1 MRPETYIAQRLY
13 FMSNDQ
19 HRTSRPAV
27 RVALAGITIGILV
40 MVITICVVVGFK
52 QTIMDKMAGFGA
64 HIQVV
69 NFDSNNTYE
78 MEPIAMPDSMLQA
91 LQALPHVRS
100 AQRFWTKP
108 GIVKT
113 DSAFQGVVL
122 KGTDYWDYFR
132 ANLVAGTLPQQEN
145 EVLLSQAVCRLL
157 HLGID
162 DSFLCYFVG
171 EQVRVRKFRIVGI
184 YETGFQEYD
193 ELFMVGLPK
202 AITRLNGWTEYQSSG
217 VEVLVDDRQHISEVA
232 DAVYFKTANRLDEE
246 GNAFY
251 TQTLEQMNI
260 QIFSWLDLLDMN
272 VLVIIILMLCVSGFN
287 IVSGLIILILDSV
300 RLIGTLKALGADNLF
315 IRRIF
320 ITQAAM
326 LIGKGMVLGNVL
338 GLGLCALQYFTHCL
352 PLEASSY
359 YVSYV
364 PVAFPWLGWIAL
376 NLGTMAVS
384 LLILLVPSAIIS
396 HISPA
401 QVMHFE

>member
-27 RVALAGITIGILV
+27 RVALAGITIGMLV

-145 EVLLSQAVCRLL
+145 EVLLSQSVCRLL

-202 AITRLNGWTEYQSSG
+202 AITRLNGWTEFQSSG

>member
-27 RVALAGITIGILV
+27 KVALAGITIGMLV

-145 EVLLSQAVCRLL
+145 EVLLSQSVCRLL

-184 YETGFQEYD
+184 YETGFKEYD

>member
-27 RVALAGITIGILV
+27 KVALAGITIGMLV

-91 LQALPHVRS
+91 LQAIPHVRS

-145 EVLLSQAVCRLL
+145 EVLLSQSVCRLL

-184 YETGFQEYD
+184 YETGFKEYD

>member
-27 RVALAGITIGILV
+27 RVALAGITIGVLV

-145 EVLLSQAVCRLL
+145 EVLLSQSVCHLL

-171 EQVRVRKFRIVGI
+171 EQVRVRKFRIVGV
-184 YETGFQEYD
+184 YETGFKEYD

>member
-27 RVALAGITIGILV
+27 KVALAGITIGILV

-145 EVLLSQAVCRLL
+145 EVLLSQSVCRLL
-157 HLGID
+157 HLDID

-202 AITRLNGWTEYQSSG
+202 AITRLNGWTEFQSSG

>member
-27 RVALAGITIGILV
+27 RVALAGITIGMLV

-132 ANLVAGTLPQQEN
+132 ANLVTGTLPQQEN
-145 EVLLSQAVCRLL
+145 EVLLSQSVCRLL

-184 YETGFQEYD
+184 YETGFKEYD

>member
-27 RVALAGITIGILV
+27 RVALAGITIGMLV

-145 EVLLSQAVCRLL
+145 EVLLSQSVCRLL

-184 YETGFQEYD
+184 YETGFKEYD

>member
-122 KGTDYWDYFR
+122 KGTYYWDYFR
-132 ANLVAGTLPQQEN
+132 ANLVTGTLPQQEN
-145 EVLLSQAVCRLL
+145 EVLLSQSVCRLL

-171 EQVRVRKFRIVGI
+171 EQVRVRKFRIVGV
-184 YETGFQEYD
+184 YETGFKEYD

>member
-27 RVALAGITIGILV
+27 RVALAGITIGMLV

-91 LQALPHVRS
+91 LQAIPHVRS

-145 EVLLSQAVCRLL
+145 EVLLSQSVCRLL

-171 EQVRVRKFRIVGI
+171 EQVRVRKFRIVGV

-202 AITRLNGWTEYQSSG
+202 AITRLNGWTEFQSSG